1 MNHLKSKIVLN
12 ISLCIVAPLS
22 LALPQIGA
30 APKGE
35 AKTIASKIIKYNFPL
50 GSVDVSHRQP

>member
-50 GSVDVSHRQP
+50 VSG